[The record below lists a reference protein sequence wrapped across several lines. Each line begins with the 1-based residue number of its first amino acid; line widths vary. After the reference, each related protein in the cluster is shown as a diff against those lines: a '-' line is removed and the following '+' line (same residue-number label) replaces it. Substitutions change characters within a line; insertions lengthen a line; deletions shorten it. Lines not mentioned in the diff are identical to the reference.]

1 MVHPHSSH
9 LPKRKDSYD
18 NEEEKEAIEGVWR
31 TITDDP
37 LNYHFY
43 YHILD
48 GDGGGRPPKL
58 LSPGEYKQTDNK
70 FFNWRDKSCLH
81 MIATSNNMVRLTL
94 KEKISGS

>member
-1 MVHPHSSH
+1 M
-9 LPKRKDSYD
+9 
-18 NEEEKEAIEGVWR
+18 
-31 TITDDP
+31 
-37 LNYHFY
+37 
-43 YHILD
+43 
-48 GDGGGRPPKL
+48 L